1 MLVSKENCY
10 NTEYISEKGN
20 YLIFKTKWSIMML
33 VTFFV
38 SDNLDNTV
46 PDHNFLFPEFEIVIE
61 TEDEIMPEV
70 VERDDES
77 QIIGSMG
84 KESVSKLIHWVNI
97 ILERKGS
104 ICQEEKHWATH
115 LGGFNL
121 YFSNTASFEDSLSVL
136 PPWHI

>member
-1 MLVSKENCY
+1 MIVSKENCY

-20 YLIFKTKWSIMML
+20 YLIFKTKWSLMML

-70 VERDDES
+70 VERDVES
-77 QIIGSMG
+77 EIIGSMG
-84 KESVSKLIHWVNI
+84 KESVSKLIH
-97 ILERKGS
+97 
-104 ICQEEKHWATH
+104 
-115 LGGFNL
+115 
-121 YFSNTASFEDSLSVL
+121 
-136 PPWHI
+136 